1 MAHDRKTT
9 HKDVN
14 HNAIKRDL
22 LDLGYEVDDVCA
34 VPGLY
39 DVIVTG
45 IPLWSERAV
54 SVRVEIKRPELRAK
68 GLAALTPAEKVY
80 WDKFHFDNLIM
91 AWDVEDILAW
101 FGRGVGV

>member
-9 HKDVN
+9 HKDSN
-14 HNAIKRDL
+14 HNTIKDDL
-22 LDLGYEVDDVCA
+22 LTYGYEVDDVCS

-39 DVIVTG
+39 DMVVTG
-45 IPLWSERAV
+45 LPSWSSRAV

-68 GLAALTPAEKVY
+68 GMAALTPAEAKY

-91 AWDVEDILAW
+91 AYTTEDILTW
-101 FGRGVGV
+101 FGRR